1 MRATDIRKSD
11 IGAQA
16 AWKGF
21 TSQTLYIANRLI
33 CDNDGYEFYPED
45 VEDLIIRNNGV
56 VIEAVQIKNISSD
69 LSISS
74 LSSTKTS
81 QNGDGMFKRISA
93 FSAIPRYGMSS
104 TSPTTYPPA
113 MLTFA
118 LPPRNPSPM

>member
-33 CDNDGYEFYPED
+33 SDNDGYEFYPED

-56 VIEAVQIKNISSD
+56 VIEAVRNKLVKSHG
-69 LSISS
+69 LSAEEADWIINS
-74 LSSTKTS
+74 LSFENVSLPDLRKT
-81 QNGDGMFKRISA
+81 
-93 FSAIPRYGMSS
+93 
-104 TSPTTYPPA
+104 
-113 MLTFA
+113 
-118 LPPRNPSPM
+118 

>member
-33 CDNDGYEFYPED
+33 SDNDGYEFYPED

-69 LSISS
+69 LSIYS
-74 LSSTKTS
+74 LSSTQS
-81 QNGDGMFKRISA
+81 
-93 FSAIPRYGMSS
+93 Y
-104 TSPTTYPPA
+104 
-113 MLTFA
+113 L
-118 LPPRNPSPM
+118 

>member
-33 CDNDGYEFYPED
+33 SDNDGYEFYPED

-81 QNGDGMFKRISA
+81 QNGDGMFKRMCSLHKQ
-93 FSAIPRYGMSS
+93 F
-104 TSPTTYPPA
+104 
-113 MLTFA
+113 
-118 LPPRNPSPM
+118 PSF